1 MFLFSIIIKH
11 TINQLR
17 RLRNMPIN
25 AISNVSFQGFRS
37 NKNNNKKKPVEN
49 QTNPIEVKN
58 NTPQNKVSNNAFSKA
73 TKAMA
78 LAVLMTPIAGSMMT
92 SCEDNIDID
101 IRDELTIYNP
111 KDTLFIP
118 IWQKPDT
125 VWMDKIIHDTTFVE
139 VPGKTDTLYIP
150 KTDTLYI
157 NKTDTLYLPGQNDT
171 IYIPKVDTV
180 FVPKVD
186 TVYIPKTDTIV
197 KHDTIPY
204 PVIIPGDTV
213 YIRRKYD
220 SEVFDI
226 MKDMMEEVGITPEG
240 NGDIITRIIG
250 KDEWNNALNV
260 YDLKGKK
267 SSERTPV
274 YDRTT
279 YGWDDEE
286 EAIVPGKNMTYGEL
300 SISKSQNGGL
310 YLEHN
315 VPRGSASQKPETADG
330 YRLDKET
337 TLTKGTGMLLRR
349 DITGGQDIDKGSIRP
364 GDEPKS
370 VFFFEPYG
378 HMPGE
383 ELMWRWSDIAVK
395 LGEKPEDEQD

>member
-1 MFLFSIIIKH
+1 
-11 TINQLR
+11 
-17 RLRNMPIN
+17 MPIN

-49 QTNPIEVKN
+49 QTNPIEVRN

-92 SCEDNIDID
+92 SCDDNIDID

-226 MKDMMEEVGITPEG
+226 MKDMMEEVGINPEG

-310 YLEHN
+310 YLEHK

-395 LGEKPEDEQD
+395 LKKKPEDEQD

>member
-1 MFLFSIIIKH
+1 
-11 TINQLR
+11 
-17 RLRNMPIN
+17 MPIN
-25 AISNVSFQGFRS
+25 AISNVSFQGFRPNKT
-37 NKNNNKKKPVEN
+37 NKNRKPSET
-49 QTNPIEVKN
+49 QTNPVEVRKS
-58 NTPQNKVSNNAFSKA
+58 TPENKVSNNAFAKA

-78 LAVLMTPIAGSMMT
+78 LAVFMTPIAAPVMT
-92 SCEDNIDID
+92 SCDDVIDID
-101 IRDELTIYNP
+101 IRDTLNIYNP
-111 KDTLFIP
+111 KDTVYFP
-118 IWQKPDT
+118 VWQKPDT

-150 KTDTLYI
+150 KTDTLYV
-157 NKTDTLYLPGQNDT
+157 NKTDTIVLPGKNDT
-171 IYIPKVDTV
+171 IYVPKVDTV

-186 TVYIPKTDTIV
+186 TVFIPKTDTIV
-197 KHDTIPY
+197 KHDTVPY

-213 YIRRKYD
+213 YIPRKYD

-226 MKDMMEEVGITPEG
+226 MKEMMEEVGITPEG
-240 NGDIITRIIG
+240 QGDIITRMIAN
-250 KDEWNNALNV
+250 DEWNNSVVV

-267 SSERTPV
+267 SSEEKPV

-300 SISKSQNGGL
+300 GISKSQNGGL
-310 YLEHN
+310 YLEHK
-315 VPRGSASQKPETADG
+315 VPRGSASQKPSTADG

-337 TLTKGTGMLLRR
+337 TLTKGSGEILRR
-349 DITGGQDIDKGSIRP
+349 DITGGQDVDKGSIIP

-378 HMPGE
+378 SMPGE
-383 ELMWRWSDIAVK
+383 ELMWRWSDISVK
-395 LGEKPEDEQD
+395 LGEKPEDEEE